1 MAFWCRPGPV
11 PNSPVTLCAVNLR
24 GARPASG
31 NRKEAGSRSWRTR
44 VPVLVVVFACAAAIV
59 AAVTGAAKPLPG
71 LQFLTSGHWV
81 YNTLLQAAFH
91 VDGGTA
97 NIDAQAQV
105 PGDEGSQVVQ
115 GDTSGYVVGRSRI
128 TQFGKSS
135 LSVEQT
141 NAPPSDEI
149 PLGIE
154 AAGGPYLVYRQAGK
168 IVRLGDPPATVDAG
182 DPVGDPVVTADG
194 TMWLFHTTTGLVCRL
209 PKDADR
215 VSSCPAAISQGHPG
229 GLTLVG
235 DRPQFVDTAAGTL
248 NRLGDKG
255 VEASSPLG
263 VTVSGAARPAAADV
277 AGRVAILDAPAR
289 RLHLVDTANPP
300 RAPVTVLLPE
310 GDYDAPVSSGSV
322 VALIDKKSN
331 TLLTYDGD
339 GKQADAKPI
348 PRESGPARL
357 SKGEDS
363 RMYLEG
369 PEGTH
374 VLVVGHD
381 GKVADVPVAPRKPGP
396 VPAPGKPG
404 DSAKP
409 PVAPP
414 DQGQQQA
421 QPTAGPKPPRRE
433 PEEPKPPQRKPEPP
447 DIPASPPGA
456 PGGVTAKAGSGS
468 IRVSWGAAPDNR
480 GPITAYHL
488 TWQGGSMTVG
498 GGARSATVGSLAN
511 GTRYVVTVT
520 ATNKAGTGP
529 GASSP
534 GVTPFAA
541 ASAPTGVTAKNANG
555 TVTVTWNP
563 PALNGG
569 ALAHYEVSATGQ
581 GTKNVTGTS
590 TTFSGLGNGSYTFTV
605 RAVTTVDGQRVTGA
619 PGSASLTIQKPT
631 IQLSRGS
638 ATSSSQCKAPACHW
652 FHVVA
657 KGFAPGTTITMVPH
671 SDNGNFSESA
681 SMPIDENGNGVQ
693 DGTGTRYDVP
703 GVHVWVTVSTPNGTV
718 ESNHFLWPEG

>member
-1 MAFWCRPGPV
+1 M
-11 PNSPVTLCAVNLR
+11 
-24 GARPASG
+24 
-31 NRKEAGSRSWRTR
+31 
-44 VPVLVVVFACAAAIV
+44 VLACAAAVV

-128 TQFGKSS
+128 TQFGKSN
-135 LSVEQT
+135 LTVEQT

-149 PLGIE
+149 PLGVE
-154 AAGGPYLVYRQAGK
+154 AAGGPYLVYRQAGR

-194 TMWLFHTTTGLVCRL
+194 TMWLFRPTTGLMCRL

-215 VSSCPAAISQGHPG
+215 ISSCPAAIPKGHAG
-229 GLTLVG
+229 GLTLVA
-235 DRPQFVDTAAGTL
+235 DRPQFVDTTTGTL

-255 VEASSPLG
+255 VEATSPLG
-263 VTVSGAARPAAADV
+263 VAVSAAARPASADV
-277 AGRVAILDAPAR
+277 AGRIAILDPPAR
-289 RLHLVDTANPP
+289 HLLLVDAATPQ
-300 RAPVTVLLPE
+300 RAPITVALPD
-310 GDYDAPVSSGSV
+310 GDYDGPVSSGSV
-322 VALIDKKSN
+322 VALVDKKSN
-331 TLLTYDGD
+331 TLLTYDGE
-339 GKQADAKPI
+339 GRQADAKPI
-348 PRESGPARL
+348 PRESGPSRL
-357 SKGEDS
+357 TKGEDS

-381 GKVADVPVAPRKPGP
+381 GKVADVPVVAREPGP
-396 VPAPGKPG
+396 VPAPGESG

-414 DQGQQQA
+414 DRGQQR
-421 QPTAGPKPPRRE
+421 TAPNAGPNPPAREQEKPKPPVE
-433 PEEPKPPQRKPEPP
+433 RKPDPP

-456 PGGVTAKAGSGS
+456 PTGVTAKAGSGS
-468 IRVSWGAAPDNR
+468 IRVGWGAAPDNR

-488 TWQGGSMTVG
+488 SWPGGSMTVG

-511 GTRYVVTVT
+511 GTRYAVTVT

-541 ASAPTGVTAKNANG
+541 ASAPGGVTAKNANG
-555 TVTVTWNP
+555 TATVTWNP

-581 GTKNVTGTS
+581 GTKNVTGT
-590 TTFSGLGNGSYTFTV
+590 TATFAGLATGSYTFTV
-605 RAVTTVDGQRVTGA
+605 RAVTTVDGQQVTGA

-631 IQLSRGS
+631 IALSRGG
-638 ATSSSQCKAPACHW
+638 ATSSAKCKAPACHW
-652 FHVVA
+652 FHVVV
-657 KGFAPGTTITMVPH
+657 KGFPPNTKLSVMPH
-671 SDNGNFSESA
+671 SDNGDFSEPSDIQ
-681 SMPIDENGNGVQ
+681 IDADGNGML
-693 DGTGTRYDVP
+693 DGDGIRYDVP
-703 GVHVWVTVSTPNGTV
+703 GVHVWVTISTPSGTIT
-718 ESNHFLWPEG
+718 SNHFLWPEG